1 MNIFEKT
8 ARYMEKR
15 SLLNFAIQGSR
26 ALLAP
31 VIRTAVKSPLKTL
44 GVALTGAEIAGG
56 GRNAAKVSQGLR
68 NSYQN
73 LEQAKQYV
81 GATF

>member
-1 MNIFEKT
+1 MNIFDRT

-15 SLLNFAIQGSR
+15 SILNFAVMGSR

-31 VIRTAVKSPLKTL
+31 IVRTAVKSPLKSL
-44 GVALTGAEIAGG
+44 GIALTGAEVAGS

-68 NSYQN
+68 NSYHN
-73 LEQAKQYV
+73 FEQAQQHI
-81 GATF
+81 GQTF